1 MVLKNII
8 RFYNKHI
15 KYRHAELTP
24 KGECFRNY
32 CKQIVDNTLDSNISS
47 YDDFINHL
55 SNIMIKEYGIK
66 FDKKEMAEFI
76 LLTYEEIL

>member
-1 MVLKNII
+1 MILKNIR

-32 CKQIVDNTLDSNISS
+32 CRQISEDTLEQTISA

-55 SNIMIKEYGIK
+55 SNILIEEYGIN
-66 FDKKEMAEFI
+66 FDKKEMVEFI
-76 LLTYEEIL
+76 LSTYEEIL